1 MIKVIKRY
9 RNRRLYDPD
18 NSCVITHTDLAEMV
32 RQGTEV
38 RVIDTDSG
46 DDVTLQI
53 LGRVMV
59 SQTSSWKDI
68 SQSKEILSEII
79 AKGGDKSMS
88 LLRNTV
94 LASIGVL
101 QVTKAKAEKIIDD
114 LIKKGE
120 LDKSDR
126 KKAVMELLDKAE
138 KSTAGFRKKVGEETT
153 KVQKEVTKAIKD
165 FKFAKESDMK
175 KIDAKLNKLV
185 KAISKIEKKLDSL

>member
-18 NSCVITHTDLAEMV
+18 NSCVITQTDLADMV

-38 RVIDTDSG
+38 RVIDTHSG
-46 DDVTLQI
+46 EDVTLQI

-94 LASIGVL
+94 LASIGAL

-138 KSTAGFRKKVGEETT
+138 KSTAGFRKKVGEEAS
-153 KVQKEVTKAIKD
+153 KAQKEVTKTIKD
-165 FKFAKESDMK
+165 LRFAKESDLK
-175 KIDAKLNKLV
+175 KIDTKLNKLV
-185 KAISKIEKKLDSL
+185 KAVAKIEKKLDTL

>member
-9 RNRRLYDPD
+9 RNRRLYDSD
-18 NSCVITHTDLAEMV
+18 NSCVITHTDLAAIV

-38 RVIDTDSG
+38 RVIDTQSG
-46 DDVTLQI
+46 DDVTLQV

-94 LASIGVL
+94 LASIGAL

-138 KSTAGFRKKVGEETT
+138 KSTSGFRKKVGEEAT
-153 KVQKEVTKAIKD
+153 KAQKEVVKVIKD
-165 FKFAKESDMK
+165 LKFAKESDLK
-175 KIDAKLNKLV
+175 KINEKINKLV
-185 KAISKIEKKLDSL
+185 KTISKIEKKLDSL